1 MKARTILSGFAE
13 KLDAELL
20 KEDEAI
26 LLSGGFAPTGDGT
39 QANDG
44 CNNGCNDGCN
54 KGCTNA
60 NCTCP
65 ITDRCDNACYGA

>member
-26 LLSGGFAPTGDGT
+26 VLSGGFAPTGDGT
-39 QANDG
+39 QS
-44 CNNGCNDGCN
+44 NNGCNEGCN
-54 KGCTNA
+54 TKCINTN
-60 NCTCP
+60 CPCP
-65 ITDRCDNACYGA
+65 ITDVCTLPNDKCIS

>member
-26 LLSGGFAPTGDGT
+26 LLSGGFAPTGDDT
-39 QANDG
+39 QS
-44 CNNGCNDGCN
+44 NNGCNIGCN
-54 KGCTNA
+54 TKCQKNA
-60 NCTCP
+60 NCPCP

>member
-1 MKARTILSGFAE
+1 MKARTILSSFAE

-26 LLSGGFAPTGDGT
+26 VLSGGFALSDDGT
-39 QANDG
+39 HTNS
-44 CNNGCNDGCN
+44 NCNDNCPCN
-54 KGCTNA
+54 R
-60 NCTCP
+60 NCPCP